1 MTRRAKIAGALVFIA
16 IVHIAALLAGA
27 LAPYSYDEQ
36 HRDFPLA
43 PPSRVHFV
51 DAAGR
56 FHARPFIYAIAPDS
70 EGSYHEDPAR
80 SYAIQFFPGNG
91 RLFGV
96 TPPGLLFLT
105 GADAYGRDIFSRLL
119 YGARVSLF
127 TGLLAASLSMGI
139 GALLGVVAGFYSG
152 WIDQLLM
159 RAGELAMALPW
170 FYLLLAVRAALPLY
184 IGGWRAFLLVI
195 TIIGGIG
202 WARPAR
208 VIRGVAMSAR
218 SADYVLAAEGFGA
231 PPGYVIRRHI
241 LPAVLG
247 VALTQATVLI
257 PQYILAELSLSFLG
271 LGVGEPVPTWGNML
285 ADAIHEPLLQFP
297 WLATPGLAAIPVL
310 LAYLTLADALGEDH

>member
-1 MTRRAKIAGALVFIA
+1 VTRRTKIAAAAAFIA
-16 IVHIAALLAGA
+16 AIHIAALLAGV
-27 LAPYSYDEQ
+27 LAPYAYDEQ

-43 PPSRVHFV
+43 PPSRVHFI

-56 FHARPFIYAIAPDS
+56 FHARPFVYALVPDS
-70 EGSYHEDPAR
+70 AGGYREDLSR
-80 SYAIQFFPGNG
+80 SYAIQFLPGNG

-96 TPPGLLFLT
+96 APPGLLFLT
-105 GADAYGRDIFSRLL
+105 GADEYGRDIFSRLL

-127 TGLLAASLSMGI
+127 TGLLAASLSISI
-139 GALLGVVAGFYSG
+139 GALLGIVAGFYSG

-159 RAGELAMALPW
+159 RAGELALALPW

-184 IGGWRAFLLVI
+184 IGGWRAFLLLI
-195 TIIGGIG
+195 AIIGAIG

-218 SADYVLAAEGFGA
+218 GADYVLAAEGFGA
-231 PPGYVIRRHI
+231 RPSYVMRRHI
-241 LPAVLG
+241 LPAVLS

-257 PQYILAELSLSFLG
+257 PQYILAELGLSFLG
-271 LGVGEPVPTWGNML
+271 LGIGEPAPSWGNML

-297 WLATPGLAAIPVL
+297 WLAIPGAAAIPVL
-310 LAYLTLADALGEDH
+310 LAYLTLADTLKQDY

>member
-1 MTRRAKIAGALVFIA
+1 MTRRTRIAAALAFIA
-16 IVHIAALLAGA
+16 AVHIAALLAGA
-27 LAPYSYDEQ
+27 LAPYPYDDQ

-43 PPSRVHFV
+43 PPSRVHFI
-51 DAAGR
+51 DAAGD
-56 FHARPFIYAIAPDS
+56 FHARPFVYALVPDS
-70 EGSYHEDPAR
+70 AGGYREDPSR
-80 SYAIQFFPGNG
+80 SYGIQFLPGNG

-96 TPPGLLFLT
+96 TRPGLLFLT
-105 GADAYGRDIFSRLL
+105 GADAYGRDVFSRLL
-119 YGARVSLF
+119 YGGRVSLF
-127 TGLLAASLSMGI
+127 TGLLAASLSIGL
-139 GALLGVVAGFYSG
+139 GALLGIVGGFYSG
-152 WIDQLLM
+152 WVDQLLM

-195 TIIGGIG
+195 AIIGGIG

-208 VIRGVAMSAR
+208 VIRSVAMSAR
-218 SADYVLAAEGFGA
+218 GADYVLAAEGFGA
-231 PPGYVIRRHI
+231 PPSYVMRRHI

-285 ADAIHEPLLQFP
+285 ADAMHEPLLQFP
-297 WLATPGLAAIPVL
+297 WLATPGVAAIPVL
-310 LAYLTLADALGEDH
+310 LAYLSLADTLKQDY

>member
-1 MTRRAKIAGALVFIA
+1 VTGRRKIAAALAFIA
-16 IVHIAALLAGA
+16 AIHIAALLAGV
-27 LAPYSYDEQ
+27 LAPYPYDEQ

-43 PPSRVHFV
+43 PPSRVHFI
-51 DAAGR
+51 DAAGH
-56 FHARPFIYAIAPDS
+56 FHARPFVYAIAPDS
-70 EGSYHEDPAR
+70 AGGYREDAAR
-80 SYAIQFFPGNG
+80 SYDIQFFPGNG
-91 RLFGV
+91 RLFGIA
-96 TPPGLLFLT
+96 PPGLLFLT

-139 GALLGVVAGFYSG
+139 GALLGIVAGFYSG

-184 IGGWRAFLLVI
+184 IDGWRAFLLVI
-195 TIIGGIG
+195 AIIGGIG

-208 VIRGVAMSAR
+208 VVRSVAMSAR
-218 SADYVLAAEGFGA
+218 GADYVLAAEGFGA
-231 PPGYVIRRHI
+231 PPGYIMRRHI
-241 LPAVLG
+241 LPAILG

-257 PQYILAELSLSFLG
+257 PQYILAELGLSFLG
-271 LGVGEPVPTWGNML
+271 LGVGEPIPTWGNML

-297 WLATPGLAAIPVL
+297 WLATPGMAAIPVL
-310 LAYLTLADALGEDH
+310 LAYLTLAEALGDGH